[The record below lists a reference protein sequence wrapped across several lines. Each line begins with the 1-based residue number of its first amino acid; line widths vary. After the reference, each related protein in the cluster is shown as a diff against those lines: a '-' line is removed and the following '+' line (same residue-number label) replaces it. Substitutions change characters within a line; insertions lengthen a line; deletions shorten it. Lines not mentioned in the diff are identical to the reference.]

1 MLSDHDID
9 ASNVLPA
16 YEASLQFGATE
27 QEIEREVGWRRD
39 ALVPDATVSGDSTYR
54 HMELMAGKPQFH
66 EFVLASVALHNA
78 SSLGVVGLAC
88 RSCATMQEAFVCHQR
103 FQRLTNRTAAYEA
116 DISEGRITL
125 TERRFGEVRPGSLL
139 ISDYT
144 MLVALH
150 LLRLT
155 SAVPPEVHLMRS
167 RRATMN
173 DEERTAYE
181 AFIGAPIALGSATA
195 QLVLDASLLAAPVA
209 TADDELSAYFQS
221 ILRRTPS
228 SVRPDESTPPENTIV
243 NAVAEAIRSS
253 LIHGTPTASSIAR
266 AMGMGHR
273 TLQRRLADAG
283 QTFAELLESTRC
295 ALAEEYL
302 RNPELSPTEVAY
314 LLGYSEQASFY
325 RAFKR
330 WRDQT
335 PAAYRRSIL
344 PRP

>member
-16 YEASLQFGATE
+16 YEASLRFGATE
-27 QEIEREVGWRRD
+27 EEIEREVGWRRD

-54 HMELMAGKPQFH
+54 HMELMAEKPRYA
-66 EFVLASVALHNA
+66 EFVLAAVALHNA

-88 RSCATMQEAFVCHQR
+88 RSCATMMEAFVCHQR
-103 FQRLTNRTAAYEA
+103 YQRLTNRSAEYEA
-116 DISEGRITL
+116 DVTEGRITV
-125 TERRFGEVRPGSLL
+125 TEKRFGDARAGSLL

-155 SAVPPEVHLMRS
+155 SAVAPEVHLVRS
-167 RRATMN
+167 RRATMAD
-173 DEERTAYE
+173 DERRAYE
-181 AFIGAPIALGSATA
+181 AFLGAPIELGSSHA

-209 TADDELSAYFQS
+209 TADDELSAYFQDV
-221 ILRRTPS
+221 LRRTPLPKS
-228 SVRPDESTPPENTIV
+228 PENPV
-243 NAVAEAIRSS
+243 VASAVEAIRAS

-266 AMGMGHR
+266 AMGLGHR
-273 TLQRRLADAG
+273 TLQRRLAEAG
-283 QTFAELLESTRC
+283 HTFAELLESTRR

-302 RNPELSPTEVAY
+302 RNPALSPTEVAY
-314 LLGYSEQASFY
+314 LLGYGEQASFY

-335 PAAYRRSIL
+335 PAEYRRSIL
-344 PRP
+344 HAPHGH